1 MKNMGHRDTRDD
13 NVHHWV
19 YSILNDHLSGTNKW
33 INLREKLEYQ
43 EENKIIELKN
53 NERIAIEE
61 NTSDPEIY
69 SVDFF
74 K

>member
-1 MKNMGHRDTRDD
+1 MITFTIDKN
-13 NVHHWV
+13 
-19 YSILNDHLSGTNKW
+19 SILNDHLSGTNKW

-43 EENKIIELKN
+43 EENKIKELKN

>member
-1 MKNMGHRDTRDD
+1 MGYRDTRDD
-13 NVHHWV
+13 NVHHWIK

-43 EENKIIELKN
+43 EENKIKELKN